1 MDPSPIWGG
10 YPGPR
15 VEDLGG
21 FTVTRPGIA
30 MYFYQPYAAR
40 ELIAHG
46 PGGRWAHG
54 LSSTYEI
61 TLHDGDTS
69 RVIVG
74 SAARPA
80 LSDEERVAAQERLE
94 SDARRAGIAVRQLPY
109 GVPDRKPPL
118 QAIFFDEE
126 GTLWVELSRADGEPR
141 AAELWNGEGELIRRV
156 QWPGD
161 IAIATPGWVGSNSAL
176 GIRRDSL
183 GVEHV
188 VRLSF

>member
-1 MDPSPIWGG
+1 M
-10 YPGPR
+10 
-15 VEDLGG
+15 
-21 FTVTRPGIA
+21 
-30 MYFYQPYAAR
+30 
-40 ELIAHG
+40 
-46 PGGRWAHG
+46 
-54 LSSTYEI
+54 
-61 TLHDGDTS
+61 
-69 RVIVG
+69 
-74 SAARPA
+74 
-80 LSDEERVAAQERLE
+80 AAQERLE